1 MAFRRDRRLL
11 WPPSPVSPVSCSPPL
26 PIACH
31 MIFGR
36 CLAAGCLLFKCALAQ
51 CGFLWASL
59 SGFVLCFIFWVPVV
73 VVVVVV
79 CTLWEL
85 PPWPTGWVCSQAA
98 SLYYNILRLHF
109 AFCIYFLLCTST
121 HSRLLSFIPSKHLSL
136 NCCISLHFTA
146 WHLRWLIKGHAQCQD
161 SLELLS
167 SICALYATD
176 LYYIAALEEETREK
190 TCRKWRRL
198 SKYCMKCC
206 QSTE

>member
-1 MAFRRDRRLL
+1 MLQFL
-11 WPPSPVSPVSCSPPL
+11 WHFAETADSCDPPVPPLTLSALSPPL

-36 CLAAGCLLFKCALAQ
+36 CLAAGWLVFKCALAQ

-73 VVVVVV
+73 VV

-85 PPWPTGWVCSQAA
+85 AGSAPKQLLFIITFYVYILHSAFTFYFVQALA
-98 SLYYNILRLHF
+98 PF
-109 AFCIYFLLCTST
+109 V
-121 HSRLLSFIPSKHLSL
+121 IPSISL

-161 SLELLS
+161 SLE
-167 SICALYATD
+167 
-176 LYYIAALEEETREK
+176 
-190 TCRKWRRL
+190 
-198 SKYCMKCC
+198 
-206 QSTE
+206 